1 MSKPMT
7 VTLPFIMILLDY
19 WPLNRFE
26 QPKDLLLHQQLK
38 EKLPLL
44 GLSAVFS
51 IITVGAQY
59 GQGTRD
65 LQFPWSLRCSNAL
78 VSFVLYL
85 QKTFWPFHLAAFY
98 PFPNHIPAVQSVT
111 AALLIL
117 ILTLSVILAVKRRP
131 SLFVG
136 WFWYG
141 ITIFPVLG
149 IIPTGDFAMADRFHY
164 LPSIGLAVMLAWGV
178 PQILKKNA
186 ITKKFL
192 ATIASLFLL
201 ILSLI
206 AYRQTLYWKN
216 SFVLAD
222 HALHVTCNNFMAH
235 NTMGIALMQQGKI
248 REALNHFN
256 RAIQIAPKKSR
267 LYNNRGVAY
276 QNWGCIDT
284 PLPILTMPLN

>member
-26 QPKDLLLHQQLK
+26 QPKDLLLRQQLK

-44 GLSAVFS
+44 CLSAVFS

-141 ITIFPVLG
+141 ITICPVLG

-216 SFVLAD
+216 DITLFSRMVSVTRNNYLGHLDLGSALAD
-222 HALHVTCNNFMAH
+222 
-235 NTMGIALMQQGKI
+235 QGKM
-248 REALNHFN
+248 
-256 RAIQIAPKKSR
+256 KKPS
-267 LYNNRGVAY
+267 LIIMKPSGSCPA
-276 QNWGCIDT
+276 WCSAT
-284 PLPILTMPLN
+284 TKELFP